1 QLAGPHA
8 SVCFIGTSHRDLT
21 FDHAVFE
28 LLNRKEFTLTGS
40 WMSYSAPFPGPE
52 WTLTAE
58 CVADGRLR
66 IIDELVHGTYALED
80 VMRAFELFEQPGAV
94 AGKLLFAPNPIQES

>member
-1 QLAGPHA
+1 M
-8 SVCFIGTSHRDLT
+8 
-21 FDHAVFE
+21 
-28 LLNRKEFTLTGS
+28 LTGS

-66 IIDELVHGTYALED
+66 IIDELVHGIYPLED
-80 VMRAFELFEQPGAV
+80 VMSAFELFDQPGAV
-94 AGKLLFAPNPIQES
+94 TGKLLFAPHPMEES

>member
-1 QLAGPHA
+1 
-8 SVCFIGTSHRDLT
+8 VCFIGTSHADLA
-21 FDHAVFE
+21 FDHATFE
-28 LLNRKEFTLTGS
+28 LMNRKEFRLTGS

-66 IIDELVHGTYALED
+66 ITDDLVHDTFELSE
-80 VMRAFELFEQPGAV
+80 VMAAFELFEQPGAV
-94 AGKLLFAPNPIQES
+94 RGKLLFAPNSSQE